1 MAPSFRV
8 LKIIKGNGDPNQVS
22 KKKHKTMY
30 YGNFSIG
37 SGQWGLM
44 DPWRSSNLRKLIN
57 DITSYIRM
65 STPKNDYASWRVW
78 NDDGELVAKGHFAW
92 GRFFRDPF

>member
-1 MAPSFRV
+1 
-8 LKIIKGNGDPNQVS
+8 
-22 KKKHKTMY
+22 MY

-44 DPWRSSNLRKLIN
+44 DPWRNNNKRKLIN
-57 DITSYIRM
+57 DILSYIRL
-65 STPKNDYASWRVW
+65 STPKNDRASWRVW
-78 NDDGELVAKGHFAW
+78 NDDDELVAKGHFAR